1 MSKQVQEG
9 SVLVMVMVEYLV
21 LDQPSHTKKQ
31 KHTLY
36 KNNDLKELERNQKQA
51 ETRGGIDTLKKLRA
65 LFFYVYVFLS
75 NFVASAEW
83 RAKSAPPWRV
93 AETW

>member
-9 SVLVMVMVEYLV
+9 SVLVMVEDLI

-36 KNNDLKELERNQKQA
+36 KNIKNNDLKELERSQKQA
-51 ETRGGIDTLKKLRA
+51 ETRGGMDTLKKLRA
-65 LFFYVYVFLS
+65 LFFMFLFS
-75 NFVASAEW
+75 CLILSLQL
-83 RAKSAPPWRV
+83 SGGQSQLHPGG
-93 AETW
+93 